1 MCCWTPFN
9 HFSPPTP
16 YNLRPGAHRFG
27 NTLIWCLARRT
38 MKYLKAESTPESY
51 LYLQLPHT
59 QEAIEEEIV
68 NKLTHSETIKY
79 IF

>member
-9 HFSPPTP
+9 SFSPPTP

-38 MKYLKAESTPESY
+38 MKQLKAAPTPE
-51 LYLQLPHT
+51 LYLHSRLPHT
-59 QEAIEEEIV
+59 QEAIKEEIV
-68 NKLTHSETIKY
+68 NKLVH
-79 IF
+79 